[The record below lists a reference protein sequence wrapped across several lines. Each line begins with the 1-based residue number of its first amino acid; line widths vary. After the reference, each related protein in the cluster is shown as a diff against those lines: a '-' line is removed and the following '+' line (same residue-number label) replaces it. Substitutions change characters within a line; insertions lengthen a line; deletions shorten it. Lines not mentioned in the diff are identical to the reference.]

1 MADMD
6 FAEAT
11 AIVQDLIDDDGST
24 SQTRIQRYLNLAHS
38 DVAKAR
44 DWPEVVRRDVVTL
57 TAPYTTGTVDTDG
70 TTTVAGTGTAWT
82 TEGVAGRK
90 FALGYRNPFYTIASA
105 DSETGITLDDAYL
118 GSNVSGSTYVIY
130 EDRVSMPTGCN
141 RILAIWLHD
150 DDRRIPLNHRHDLD
164 LHGWISYTTQADT
177 PYEYAVIERNSSGGM
192 RIQVGPFAPD
202 KKYHLEVLYRA
213 SVTESKFPGDS
224 GTNVTLDNDR
234 MDLVIQR
241 ALYLAYKRDR
251 ERAAQEL
258 VIYNEMLEAEWDNAL
273 EDGAGEFYLLR
284 QTPGAVL
291 GPYERW
297 RDLEIS

>member
-130 EDRVSMPTGCN
+130 EDRVAMPTGCN

>member
-1 MADMD
+1 MD

-44 DWPEVVRRDVVTL
+44 NWPEVIRRTTTL
-57 TAPYTTGTVDTDG
+57 RTVAPYTTGTVTTDG
-70 TTTVAGTGTAWT
+70 TTGVVGSGTLWD

-90 FALGYRNPFYTIASA
+90 FALDYRSPFYIIA
-105 DSETGITLDDAYL
+105 DDTSETGITLDSAYL
-118 GSNVSGSTYVIY
+118 GSDVSGSAYTIY
-130 EDRVSMPTGCN
+130 EDRVSMPSGCN
-141 RILAIWLHD
+141 KILAIWLHD

-177 PYEYAVIERNSSGGM
+177 PYEYAIIERDSSGNVQ
-192 RIQVGPFAPD
+192 IQLGPFAPD
-202 KKYHLEVLYRA
+202 KAYALEVIYRA
-213 SVTESKFPGDS
+213 DVTESKFPGDS

-251 ERAAQEL
+251 ARAAQEL
-258 VIYNEMLEAEWDNAL
+258 AIYNSMLEDEWDNAI
-273 EDGAGEFYLLR
+273 EDDAGEFYLLR

-297 RDLEIS
+297 RDLEIT